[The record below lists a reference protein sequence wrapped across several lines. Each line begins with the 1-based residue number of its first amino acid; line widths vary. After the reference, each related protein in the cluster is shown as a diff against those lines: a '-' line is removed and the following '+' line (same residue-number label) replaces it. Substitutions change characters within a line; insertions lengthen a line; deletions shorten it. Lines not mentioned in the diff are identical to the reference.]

1 MKLNVGLSKKVTDH
15 QFGSKGG
22 NIGLEVEIDA
32 SLLGDSSKLQ
42 GRIHQLFCQVRKA
55 LDNELQSDKGGSVEV
70 KELSDH
76 TSFAVSDVRNPTA
89 KGSSRMASEKQLSLI
104 QGLLRRGKIPFQPLL
119 DERKVGSFNEL
130 SVSQASELISDLKA
144 KTG

>member
-32 SLLGDSSKLQ
+32 SLLRDSSKLQ
-42 GRIHQLFCQVRKA
+42 GQIHQLFWQVRKA

-104 QGLLRRGKIPFQPLL
+104 QGLIRRGKLPFQLLL
-119 DERKVGSFNEL
+119 DAHKIDSFDQL
-130 SVSQASELISDLKA
+130 TVQQASSLITELKA
-144 KTG
+144 KVE